1 MSDPEQTALDFLWGT
16 APAEPVGFVRSQLGR
31 VLFSGDDVKKSL
43 SSLSGGEAARLLFAR
58 LAIEKPNVLL
68 LDEPTNHLDFEAIE
82 ALAGT
87 LTGYEGTLLL
97 VSHNRWFVSRLCTRI
112 IEVTHEGLR
121 EYPGGYGE
129 YTARFGVDH
138 LDREAVAKTSREQS
152 RDQRRGK
159 ELPQPVE
166 TGVNWEE
173 QKRLR
178 NRKKQLPKLRADNEA
193 AIARAEL
200 RQKQIQAD
208 YAEPGF
214 FDTKSP
220 SELQALRMEERAL
233 ATRLTEL
240 LAEWETLERETTQ
253 LEAL

>member
-1 MSDPEQTALDFLWGT
+1 
-16 APAEPVGFVRSQLGR
+16 VG
-31 VLFSGDDVKKSL
+31 
-43 SSLSGGEAARLLFAR
+43 SLSGGEAARLLFAR

-68 LDEPTNHLDFEAIE
+68 LDEPTNHLDFEAID
-82 ALAGT
+82 ALAST
-87 LTGYEGTLLL
+87 LSGYEGTLLL

-121 EYPGGYGE
+121 EYPGGYAE
-129 YTARFGVDH
+129 YTERFGVDH
-138 LDREAVAKTSREQS
+138 LDREAVAKNSREQS
-152 RDQRRGK
+152 REQRRGR
-159 ELPQPVE
+159 ELPEPVE
-166 TGVNWEE
+166 TVNWEE

-200 RQKQIQAD
+200 RQKQLQAD
-208 YAEPGF
+208 YAQPGF

-220 SELQALRMEERAL
+220 SELQALRAEERAL

-240 LAEWETLERETTQ
+240 LAEWETLERENAQ
-253 LEAL
+253 LERL